1 MAHRSQ
7 GVELARDQFIE
18 SGVVEGA
25 VRQVVEES
33 WQRSA
38 HAGVNP
44 SLVESTFV
52 DCRGE
57 SETHLLIG
65 QVLKTAARQL
75 GEEPVCMIFADQ
87 SGRVVHRICLDSTLG
102 NRMEKVNLA
111 PGFTYAEESV
121 GTNGIG
127 TTLLTRKPTLIMG
140 SEHFTEPLTCF
151 SCAGAPVHHPISGA
165 LLGVLDLTCAS
176 SGSNGLLL
184 TYALSI
190 AERIE
195 SEIFAKVSLSEMTL
209 LRDYMAVCRNA
220 TGPVL
225 AVGAEV
231 VIMNRLTQLRLDV
244 ADRTALVARTGDA
257 VGQDAPHTL
266 AVDLPSGTVARLD
279 YRPTALGHKIIGG
292 VFRVQLQEPAT
303 SATVSGPK
311 PSRPV
316 PVSLPGVAGTTP
328 EWHRAIRQ
336 LRESH
341 EAGTWVIIEGEPGV
355 GAFSLAR
362 GIHLAQSPAR
372 HLRALDAASADGDP
386 EEWFDT
392 LADELDSD
400 YGTIVIRHLDRLP
413 AGLVEPVSTLLIERS
428 GRSHGRFGSWVVATR
443 TSTLLSERVERQI
456 VPCFGR
462 TVVLE
467 PLRHRPDDIRVI
479 IPHLLRA
486 LSQDKQLEISNA
498 AVNQLAR
505 HPWPRNVTQLR
516 EVLARVVAS
525 KRTGTIE
532 LADLP
537 PDCMTVGRRILTR
550 LEALERDAIMSAI
563 DDADGNKARAAEHL
577 GMSRA
582 TIYRKIRRYDLTV
595 RV

>member
-1 MAHRSQ
+1 MVQRSED
-7 GVELARDQFIE
+7 VVVARDQFIE
-18 SGVVEGA
+18 SGVVEEA
-25 VRQVVEES
+25 VRQLVAES
-33 WQRSA
+33 WERSA
-38 HAGVNP
+38 QAGVNP
-44 SLVESTFV
+44 SLVESTFE
-52 DCRGE
+52 DGLGE

-65 QVLKTAARQL
+65 QVLQRAARQL

-87 SGRVVHRICLDSTLG
+87 SGRVVHRICSDLALG
-102 NRMEKVNLA
+102 KRLEKVNLA

-127 TTLLTRKPTLIMG
+127 TTLLTRRPTLIMG
-140 SEHFTEPLTCF
+140 SEHFTEPLMGF
-151 SCAGAPVHHPISGA
+151 SCAGAPVHHPINGM
-165 LLGVLDLTCAS
+165 LLGVLDLTCT
-176 SGSNGLLL
+176 SGVSNGLLL
-184 TYALSI
+184 SYARSI

-195 SEIFAKVSLSEMTL
+195 SEILAKVSLSEMTL

-231 VIMNRLTQLRLDV
+231 VIMNRLTQLRLDA
-244 ADRTALVARTGDA
+244 ADRTAIIARTGDA
-257 VGQDAPHTL
+257 VGQDAPQTL
-266 AVDLPSGTVARLD
+266 VADLPSGTIARLD
-279 YRPTALGHKIIGG
+279 YRPTTLGPKIIGG
-292 VFRVQLQEPAT
+292 VFRVQLQEPVTA
-303 SATVSGPK
+303 SMISGSK
-311 PSRPV
+311 PVHLAS
-316 PVSLPGVAGTTP
+316 VSLPGVAGTSP
-328 EWHRAIRQ
+328 EWVRVIRQ
-336 LRESH
+336 LREAH

-362 GIHLAQSPAR
+362 GIHLAQSSAR
-372 HLRALDAASADGDP
+372 HFRALDAASAGSDP

-400 YGTIVIRHLDRLP
+400 DGTIVIRHLDRLP
-413 AGLVEPVSTLLIERS
+413 ADLVEPVSTLLIERS
-428 GRSHGRFGSWVVATR
+428 GRSHGRFGGWVVATR
-443 TSTLLSERVERQI
+443 TSPTVSETVERQI

-486 LSQDKQLEISNA
+486 LSSGTQPEISNA

-505 HPWPRNVTQLR
+505 HPWPGNVTQLR

-537 PDCMTVGRRILTR
+537 PDCMTVGRRVLTR
-550 LEALERDAIMSAI
+550 LEALERDAIMCAL
-563 DDADGNKARAAEHL
+563 DDANGNKAQAAEHL

-595 RV
+595 RD